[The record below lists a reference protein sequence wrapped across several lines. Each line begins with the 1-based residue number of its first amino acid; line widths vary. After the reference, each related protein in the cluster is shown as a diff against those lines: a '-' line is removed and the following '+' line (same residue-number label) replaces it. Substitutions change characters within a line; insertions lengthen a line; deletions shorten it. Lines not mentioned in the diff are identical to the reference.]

1 MRCGAVGAGTASW
14 FALCSVPQSLMKCNA
29 QQLSCPCW
37 GQKVYS
43 RPPAVWLARRHS
55 GAASRRRERE
65 LCAVDVRKTADYPST
80 SGAGKPAVLHAAS
93 VQVSICT
100 TAVSCA
106 WQQVWLR
113 KKRRMASCSGMQV
126 CTQAAALTVACLFPQ
141 KLRQPAADADGST
154 RQLSQRGAGP
164 SNGAVGLEER
174 RRDFDEAAPE
184 RFPYHRQ
191 APAPCLYLV
200 CLG

>member
-1 MRCGAVGAGTASW
+1 
-14 FALCSVPQSLMKCNA
+14 MKCNA
-29 QQLSCPCW
+29 QQHSCPCW

-65 LCAVDVRKTADYPST
+65 LCAVDVQKTAEYPST
-80 SGAGKPAVLHAAS
+80 SGAGKPAVLHASA
-93 VQVSICT
+93 VQVSVCYKLRVAAGVAPEGARNGELQWDAGMHASRGINRH
-100 TAVSCA
+100 
-106 WQQVWLR
+106 QQWHVYFH
-113 KKRRMASCSGMQV
+113 KE
-126 CTQAAALTVACLFPQ
+126 
-141 KLRQPAADADGST
+141 LRQPAADADGST

-174 RRDFDEAAPE
+174 RIDSDEAAPE

-191 APAPCLYLV
+191 APAPCL
-200 CLG
+200 